1 MSISHN
7 SHFPTLII
15 FKMDDDGSAL
25 RVGKRSSLLRCFG
38 QFLSYVICFYEN
50 LFTVIN
56 YFWQNKV
63 VLTYGHPSCLP
74 LFLHQVKMFF
84 SNTFQMKCPMSIRVR
99 CKDDE
104 TLEITNIVL
113 YMIIL
118 KLKISMYILFL

>member
-1 MSISHN
+1 M
-7 SHFPTLII
+7 
-15 FKMDDDGSAL
+15 
-25 RVGKRSSLLRCFG
+25 VVRSVLEKDLLLLRCFG

-84 SNTFQMKCPMSIRVR
+84 FNTFQMNISIRVR
-99 CKDDE
+99 CKDGE